1 MNNSTEYDSVIIG
14 AGPNGLAAA
23 IRLAQEG
30 QKVLVVEGHETTG
43 GGTRTSE
50 LTLPGFR
57 HDVCSAVHPMGLAS
71 PFLQTLP
78 LGDYGLEWIHPDLP
92 LAHPLEGGKAAVM
105 ARSVD
110 ETSERLNEQAAAAY
124 RRVFAPLVPLCDEII
139 EDLLAPPKIPKHPL
153 AVTQFGLRV
162 LPAALD
168 AARLWFSDEKARAL
182 LAGNAA
188 HSILPLDRPLATN
201 AVGLMLMLVGHA
213 YGWPIAKGGS
223 QAITDAMVSHLR
235 KLGGEVET
243 GKWVGAIDELPAASS
258 YVFDTSTSA
267 MARIAGDRLPDVFRK
282 KLNRFRHGPGIFKID
297 YALSDPVPWINS
309 DCRRAGTVHVGGSL
323 DEIVRSEREMWEG
336 IHSDEPFVLT
346 SQPTVSDPSRAPE
359 GKHVFW
365 AYCHVPAGSE
375 LDRTEVIERQIE
387 RFAPGFRDCVLER
400 NTMNCAD
407 YEAYNPNLIGGDI
420 VGGVTDW
427 RQLLTRPV
435 VSLRPHT
442 TPAPEIFLC
451 SSSTPP
457 GAGVHGM
464 GGFWAAESVIDR
476 TLNVRAQRAERANL
490 S

>member
-1 MNNSTEYDSVIIG
+1 
-14 AGPNGLAAA
+14 
-23 IRLAQEG
+23 
-30 QKVLVVEGHETTG
+30 
-43 GGTRTSE
+43 
-50 LTLPGFR
+50 
-57 HDVCSAVHPMGLAS
+57 
-71 PFLQTLP
+71 
-78 LGDYGLEWIHPDLP
+78 
-92 LAHPLEGGKAAVM
+92 
-105 ARSVD
+105 
-110 ETSERLNEQAAAAY
+110 
-124 RRVFAPLVPLCDEII
+124 
-139 EDLLAPPKIPKHPL
+139 
-153 AVTQFGLRV
+153 
-162 LPAALD
+162 
-168 AARLWFSDEKARAL
+168 L

-442 TPAPEIFLC
+442 TPDPEIFLC